1 MVMLMFGP
9 LAPQAKDSTY
19 KPQVVSE
26 MSVYFCCCAS
36 TLETFALM
44 KDVTGALLMEDSALS
59 PSIKS
64 SKSLLKVT
72 ISVKNANMVFMLK
85 TSRYIPCVSLAVQLP
100 QLVLSP
106 VRRNFISG

>member
-1 MVMLMFGP
+1 
-9 LAPQAKDSTY
+9 
-19 KPQVVSE
+19 

-44 KDVTGALLMEDSALS
+44 KDLTGALLMEDSALS

-64 SKSLLKVT
+64 SKSLLKAT

-85 TSRYIPCVSLAVQLP
+85 TCQYIPSVYFAVQLP

-106 VRRNFISG
+106 VSRNFTSG